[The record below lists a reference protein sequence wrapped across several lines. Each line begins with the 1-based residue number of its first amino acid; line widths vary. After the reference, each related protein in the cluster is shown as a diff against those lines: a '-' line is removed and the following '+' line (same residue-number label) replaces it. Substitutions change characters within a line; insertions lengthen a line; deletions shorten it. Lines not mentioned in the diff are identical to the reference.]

1 MLEVYLPVANLVVD
15 VFGII
20 ILGIMVGLISGFFG
34 IGGSFIMIP
43 LLNVVF
49 GIPMNVAIGSSLT
62 QIAAMSSSGTVA
74 HQRMGNIDFKLAL
87 FLLFGSL
94 SGVSLGSILLNVMKE
109 LPEFEITIKQIY
121 ILLLFFVSIL
131 MMAEFILSALARGL
145 RVVDGKNQVKD
156 GFAEPIHAR
165 IQSIRFMQT
174 EFRKSGI
181 IAPAFIP
188 VLIGLFV
195 GTIAG
200 ITGIGAGFI
209 MTPLLIYILGISTVI
224 AIGTDL
230 FQMVFMSS
238 LGSIWHAASGNV
250 DIYLALLMLF
260 GSSIGAQ
267 IGAKATGLVSTREI
281 RFLLAL
287 IIIVVAIG
295 LGINMCAES
304 GIID

>member
-15 VFGII
+15 VFDII
-20 ILGIMVGLISGFFG
+20 ILGIIVGLISGFFG

-87 FLLFGSL
+87 FLLLGSL
-94 SGVSLGSILLNVMKE
+94 SGVSLGSILLNVMKK

-131 MMAEFILSALARGL
+131 MMTEFILSALARGL
-145 RVVDGKNQVKD
+145 RVVDMEKQVKD
-156 GFAEPIHAR
+156 KFVEPLSAR

-200 ITGIGAGFI
+200 ITGIGGGFI

-238 LGSIWHAASGNV
+238 LGSIWHATSGNV

-267 IGAKATGLVSTREI
+267 IGAKATGLVSAREI
-281 RFLLAL
+281 RVLLAL
-287 IIIVVAIG
+287 IIIVVALG
-295 LGINMCAES
+295 LGINMYVEC